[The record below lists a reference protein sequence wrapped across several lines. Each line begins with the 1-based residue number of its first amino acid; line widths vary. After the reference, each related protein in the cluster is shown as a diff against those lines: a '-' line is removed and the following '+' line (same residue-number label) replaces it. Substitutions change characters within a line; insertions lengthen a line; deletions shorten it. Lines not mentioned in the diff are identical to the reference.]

1 MFSHTVSTFILKH
14 RLGLL
19 VVYIGLTVFMGYQAT
34 KVRFSYEL
42 PQILPE
48 SNPDFQLY
56 ESFKARYGENSNV
69 LVIGV
74 ATDQLFT
81 LPIFKDWYE
90 LNYKIKKIS
99 GVKDVISS
107 ANLVEIV
114 RNDSLK
120 QFDFRQIIPKK
131 PNSQA
136 EVDSI
141 KAQSGRL
148 PFYQGFIVSEDGKA
162 HLMAIMLEQDALNH
176 PSRNTSIDQIKRE
189 AVAFENLHGLKVH
202 LSGMPYMH
210 TEYVAK
216 VRQEIVLFSI
226 LSVIV
231 TGLILLF
238 FFRSWAVM
246 FISLGAALVG
256 AVWSVGFMGLLG
268 HEITQLTSLL
278 PSLMVVIGVSN
289 AFFWTK
295 KYHEEFGR
303 LGNQRQALK
312 NTAERIGEITFWTN
326 LMATIGFGVFSV
338 TGSKFLAEFGQI
350 AALSM
355 LSTYIIGLAL
365 LPILYSYLSL
375 PPEKHL
381 GRLENKYI
389 NLFLK
394 KNDGW
399 VHHRSPVIYGSV
411 AALLIMALVGLTQI
425 KNTGFMADNLPQNG
439 PLLNDLDFF
448 KRYFKGVMAFEINI
462 DTGRPGRVLTP
473 QTLTKISL
481 LQKEFAQYPEFTKPL
496 SVVEATKF
504 IYQGYRDGDPKY
516 FIVPDALELSKLAE
530 YASNVKSN
538 DNRLS
543 SFMDST
549 RRYTRVSFQIND
561 VGTRR
566 IAALYALLQPKI
578 DSLFNIDSNTGKQV
592 EKEERYE
599 AKITGSGVVFSKGN
613 DYLLQN
619 SAESTLLVIVL
630 IAILMVVAF
639 GHWRMILIALVP
651 SCLPLV
657 VTAGIMGFGEI
668 PLNAATTLVFS
679 IILGLSSMN
688 VIHFLTQYQ
697 DEFRNNK
704 KSVSEAVSTTIQFAG
719 ISMFYNATI
728 LFAGFVIFTASS
740 FKGTVALG
748 ILVAITL
755 LMGMLSNLILLPTF
769 LLWMNKKLVN
779 S

>member
-1 MFSHTVSTFILKH
+1 MLKH

-19 VVYIGLTVFMGYQAT
+19 VAYIGLTVFMGYQAT

-81 LPIFKDWYE
+81 FPIFRDWYE
-90 LNYKIKKIS
+90 LNHKIKKIS
-99 GVKDVISS
+99 GVKDIISS

-120 QFDFRQIIPKK
+120 RFDFRQIIPNK
-131 PNSQA
+131 PITQA

-141 KAQSGRL
+141 KAKISRL
-148 PFYQGFIVSEDGKA
+148 PFYQGFIISEDGKA

-176 PSRNTSIDQIKRE
+176 TLNTPIDQIKRE
-189 AVAFENLHGLKVH
+189 TLAFENLHGLKVH
-202 LSGMPYMH
+202 LSGMPYIRS
-210 TEYVAK
+210 EYVAK
-216 VRQEIVLFSI
+216 VRHEIVLFSI
-226 LSVIV
+226 LAVIV

-238 FFRSWAVM
+238 FFRSWVVM
-246 FISLGAALVG
+246 LISLGAALVG

-289 AFFWTK
+289 TFFWTK

-303 LGNQRQALK
+303 LGNQRQALQS
-312 NTAERIGEITFWTN
+312 TTERIGETTFWTN
-326 LMATIGFGVFSV
+326 LMATIGFGVFSL

-350 AALSM
+350 AALS
-355 LSTYIIGLAL
+355 LLCTYIIGLAL
-365 LPILYSYLSL
+365 LPILYSYSSALI
-375 PPEKHL
+375 EKQPR
-381 GRLENKYI
+381 RLENKNI
-389 NLFLK
+389 SFFLK
-394 KNDGW
+394 KIDGW
-399 VHHRSPVIYGSV
+399 VHHRAPVIYGSV
-411 AALLIMALVGLTQI
+411 AALLIVALVGLTQI
-425 KNTGFMADNLPQNG
+425 KNTGFMADNLPQNS

-462 DTGRPGRVLTP
+462 DTGRPGRVLMP
-473 QTLTKISL
+473 QTLTKINL
-481 LQKEFAQYPEFTKPL
+481 LQKEFAQCPEFTKPL

-504 IYQGYRDGDPKY
+504 IYQGYRDGDSKY
-516 FIVPDALELSKLAE
+516 FVVPDALELSKLAE
-530 YASNVKSN
+530 YAGNFKSN

-549 RRYTRVSFQIND
+549 RRYTRVSFQIKD
-561 VGTRR
+561 VGTHR
-566 IAALYALLQPKI
+566 IAALCALLQPKI
-578 DSLFNIDSNTGKQV
+578 DSLFNIDTSTGKQV

-599 AKITGSGVVFSKGN
+599 AKITGSSVVFSKGN

-619 SAESTLLVIVL
+619 LVESTLLVIVL

-639 GHWRMILIALVP
+639 GHWRLILIALVP
-651 SCLPLV
+651 SSLPLV
-657 VTAGIMGFGEI
+657 MTAGIMGFGEI

-679 IILGLSSMN
+679 ITFGLSSSSI
-688 VIHFLTQYQ
+688 VHFLTMYQ

-704 KSVSEAVSTTIQFAG
+704 KSVSEAISTTIQFAG
-719 ISMFYNATI
+719 ISMFYNAII

-740 FKGTVALG
+740 FRETVALG
-748 ILVAITL
+748 ILVAITV

-779 S
+779 G

>member
-1 MFSHTVSTFILKH
+1 MFSHTVSTFMLKH

-19 VVYIGLTVFMGYQAT
+19 VAYIGLTVFMGYQAT

-48 SNPDFQLY
+48 STTDFQLY

-69 LVIGV
+69 LVIGI

-81 LPIFKDWYE
+81 FPIFRDWYE
-90 LNYKIKKIS
+90 LNHKIKKIS

-120 QFDFRQIIPKK
+120 RFDFRQIIPNK
-131 PNSQA
+131 PITQA

-141 KAQSGRL
+141 KAKISRL
-148 PFYQGFIVSEDGKA
+148 PFYQGFIISEDGKA

-176 PSRNTSIDQIKRE
+176 SLKTPIDQIKRE
-189 AVAFENLHGLKVH
+189 ALTFENLHGLKVH
-202 LSGMPYMH
+202 LSGMPYIR

-226 LSVIV
+226 LAVIV

-238 FFRSWAVM
+238 FFRSWVVM
-246 FISLGAALVG
+246 LISLGAALVG

-289 AFFWTK
+289 TFFWTK

-303 LGNQRQALK
+303 LGNQRQALQS
-312 NTAERIGEITFWTN
+312 TTERIGETTFWTN
-326 LMATIGFGVFSV
+326 LMATIGFGIFSL

-350 AALSM
+350 VALS
-355 LSTYIIGLAL
+355 LLGTYFIGLAL
-365 LPILYSYLSL
+365 LPILYSYSSALT
-375 PPEKHL
+375 EKQL
-381 GRLENKYI
+381 RRLENKNI
-389 NLFLK
+389 SFFLK
-394 KNDGW
+394 IIDGW
-399 VHHRSPVIYGSV
+399 VHHRAPVIYVSV
-411 AALLIMALVGLTQI
+411 AALLIVALVGLTQI
-425 KNTGFMADNLPQNG
+425 KNTSFRSDNLPQND
-439 PLLNDLDFF
+439 LLMNDLDFF
-448 KRYFKGVMAFEINI
+448 KRYFKGVMTFEINI

-473 QTLTKISL
+473 QTLTKINL

-504 IYQGYRDGDPKY
+504 IYQSYRDGHPKY
-516 FIVPDALELSKLAE
+516 FVLPDALELSKLAE
-530 YASNVKSN
+530 YAGNFKSN

-561 VGTRR
+561 VDTHR
-566 IAALYALLQPKI
+566 IAALCALLQPKI
-578 DSLFNIDSNTGKQV
+578 DSLFNMDTNTGKQV

-619 SAESTLLVIVL
+619 LVESTLLVIVL

-639 GHWRMILIALVP
+639 GHWRLILIALAP
-651 SCLPLV
+651 SGLPLV
-657 VTAGIMGFGEI
+657 MTAGIMGFGEI
-668 PLNAATTLVFS
+668 PLNATTTLVFC
-679 IILGLSSMN
+679 ITFGFSSMS

-697 DEFRNNK
+697 DQFRNNK
-704 KSVSEAVSTTIQFAG
+704 KSVSEAISSTIQFAG
-719 ISMFYNATI
+719 ISMFYNAII
-728 LFAGFVIFTASS
+728 LFAGFTIFTASS

-779 S
+779 G

>member
-19 VVYIGLTVFMGYQAT
+19 VAYIGLTVFMGYQAT

-42 PQILPE
+42 PQILSE
-48 SNPDFQLY
+48 TNPDFQLY
-56 ESFKARYGENSNV
+56 ESFKARYGENDNL
-69 LVIGV
+69 LVVGV

-81 LPIFKDWYE
+81 LPIFRDWYE
-90 LNYKIKKIS
+90 LNHKIKKIS

-120 QFDFRQIIPKK
+120 QFDFRQIIPNK
-131 PNSQA
+131 PNSQT

-141 KAQSGRL
+141 KAKISRL

-162 HLMAIMLEQDALNH
+162 YLMAITFTQDALNH
-176 PSRNTSIDQIKRE
+176 PSRNTSIDQIKQE
-189 AVAFENLHGLKVH
+189 ALAFENLHGLKVH
-202 LSGMPYMH
+202 LSGLPYIR

-238 FFRSWAVM
+238 FRSWVVVLISWGVAV
-246 FISLGAALVG
+246 VG

-278 PSLMVVIGVSN
+278 PSLMVVIGVAN
-289 AFFWTK
+289 TFFWTN
-295 KYHEEFGR
+295 KYYEELAR

-312 NTAERIGEITFWTN
+312 STAGRIGEIIFWTN
-326 LMATIGFGVFSV
+326 LMTAIGFGVFSV

-350 AALSM
+350 AALS
-355 LSTYIIGLAL
+355 LLCTYIIGLAL

-375 PPEKHL
+375 PPEKHP
-381 GRLENKYI
+381 RHLENKHI
-389 NLFLK
+389 SFFLK
-394 KNDGW
+394 KIDGW
-399 VHHRSPVIYGSV
+399 VHHRSPVIYGSL
-411 AALLIMALVGLTQI
+411 AALLIVALVGLTRI

-462 DTGRPGRVLTP
+462 DTGRPGRALTP
-473 QTLTKISL
+473 QTLTKINL
-481 LQKEFAQYPEFTKPL
+481 LQKEFAQYPEFSKPL

-516 FIVPDALELSKLAE
+516 FVLPDALELSKLAE
-530 YASNVKSN
+530 YAGNFKSN
-538 DNRLS
+538 DNRIS

-549 RRYTRVSFQIND
+549 RRYTRVSFQID
-561 VGTRR
+561 DIGTHR
-566 IAALYALLQPKI
+566 IAALHALLQPKI
-578 DSLFNIDSNTGKQV
+578 DSLFNIDTNTGKQV

-599 AKITGSGVVFSKGN
+599 AKITGRGVVFSKGN
-613 DYLLQN
+613 DCLLQN
-619 SAESTLLVIVL
+619 SVESTLLVIVL

-639 GHWRMILIALVP
+639 GHWRLILIALVP

-657 VTAGIMGFGEI
+657 MTAGIMGFGEI
-668 PLNAATTLVFS
+668 PLNATTTIVFS
-679 IILGLSSMN
+679 IALGLSSMS

-704 KSVSEAVSTTIQFAG
+704 KSVSEAVSATIQFAG
-719 ISMFYNATI
+719 ISMFYNAII